1 MEDLA
6 LISFKEFPFHS
17 KEASSIFPHLNQN
30 SKEVSMISYLYK
42 IPLNPGRDFHFYVR
56 QVLRKLYH
64 SLKNLMCN

>member
-30 SKEVSMISYLYK
+30 SKEASMILYLYLV
-42 IPLNPGRDFHFYVR
+42 PLNPGRDFLFFVR
-56 QVLRKLYH
+56 QLLRKL
-64 SLKNLMCN
+64 